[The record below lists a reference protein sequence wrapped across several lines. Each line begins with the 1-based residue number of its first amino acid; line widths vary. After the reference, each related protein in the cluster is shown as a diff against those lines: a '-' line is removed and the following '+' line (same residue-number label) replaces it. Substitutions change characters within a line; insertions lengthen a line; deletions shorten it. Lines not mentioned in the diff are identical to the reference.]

1 MNFLFLILL
10 STNLPQL
17 KCNQGFTLHKNK
29 KKLVLHK
36 GKTKIAQVAK
46 PFHLKKPVSCNYF
59 RNKKL
64 LYVKSK
70 RFDWFFVSKNK
81 KLKLIKAFANVST
94 LEQNNIEYFDAKAL
108 EIYRKFESLQTCQKQ
123 TPRFFR
129 SRFSSSKGKF
139 IKIKGNTLRFPESA
153 KSVKASFKNDIS
165 FPASSLLPFKAKAA
179 SSWRGESDMGDFAVP
194 EPVKINDKNGD
205 TAWIGG
211 ESAGKGTY
219 FILKRKN
226 TGYPAVALRFLPGH
240 YSGKKSLAYFS
251 RIKSFYLVDSAGKS
265 FRVKLE
271 RDPASIKGGHR
282 LPWQVKLPGGLQG
295 PCITLILESFYYGKD
310 KQGNKTPPA
319 ISEFHLLSG
328 LDFKKDPFAFL
339 LQDYNKKEVDEEQLR
354 SVLKIVSPQTLKKY
368 YLKKTLDPEVK
379 KLILTSAAQRKAV
392 EFMPEFI
399 EALSWAEGSLKKY
412 IVESLKVKSARKP
425 LLAKVLNKK
434 ADKSTRIMALQLYL
448 QSGGS
453 NFKAIEKYVSK
464 GNWSDYT
471 LRRMVAK
478 YFNRDSR
485 SKVLER
491 VCKYKKTATSPG
503 LLWIGTRWTR
513 KDKKLRKKLS
523 KCLQY
528 VPGQDFVQRMR
539 YLYATE
545 VAGDGRF
552 LNIVHSIY
560 HSDSREGVQIRALKT
575 ALALRDRN
583 IAKEAFNSKNPVLK
597 AAAIRLWPA
606 PKLPEA
612 MRSEVENR
620 WVQVREVVWEHF
632 IDNCSPGLAG
642 AAVKIL
648 DDRKNIF
655 WSKVLRGIADC
666 KIEKMKPRLSKLL
679 RQGKKDEYGAQIA
692 MVLAQL
698 GGSSSDYKY
707 LRSIISAKLE
717 KFEAGIKAGNN
728 QQKIDLSGYLRALE
742 QFKKKRDNDY
752 FIQLAKKDLPREV
765 FTTLIEILKKRCPK
779 SLKGKLNTL
788 STGKNYTSEKV
799 KQFGYHCYGR

>member
-17 KCNQGFTLHKNK
+17 KCNQNFTLLKSNK
-29 KKLVLHK
+29 LLILHK
-36 GKTKIAQVAK
+36 GKTTVADVAR
-46 PFHLKKPVSCNYF
+46 PYHLKSPVSCNYF

-64 LYVKSK
+64 LYVKSEK
-70 RFDWFFVSKNK
+70 FDWFFVNKNK
-81 KLKLIKAFANVST
+81 KLKLIKAFAKVAT
-94 LEQNNIEYFDAKAL
+94 LEQNNLEYFDAKNL
-108 EIYRKFESLQTCQKQ
+108 ELYRKFESLRTCQKQ
-123 TPRFFR
+123 NPRLFR
-129 SRFSSSKGKF
+129 SRFSQGKF
-139 IKIKGNTLRFPESA
+139 IKIKGNTLKLPASA
-153 KSVKASFKNDIS
+153 KTVSASFKNDIS

-194 EPVKINDKNGD
+194 EPVKMNDKNGD

-219 FILKRKN
+219 FILKRKT
-226 TGYPAVALRFLPGH
+226 TGYQAVALRFLPGH
-240 YSGKKSLAYFS
+240 YSGKKSLNYFS
-251 RIKSFYLVDSAGKS
+251 RLKSFYLVDSNGKA

-271 RDPASIKGGHR
+271 RDPASLKGGHR
-282 LPWQVKLPGGLQG
+282 LPWQVKLPGGLKG
-295 PCITLILESFYYGKD
+295 SCIMLILESFYDGKD

-319 ISEFHLLSG
+319 ISEFHLLSD
-328 LDFKKDPFAFL
+328 LDFKKDPFAFF
-339 LQDYNKKEVDEEQLR
+339 LQGYHKKEVDEEQMR
-354 SVLKIVSPQTLKKY
+354 SVLTIVSPEILKKY
-368 YLKKTLDPEVK
+368 YLQKTLDPELK
-379 KLILTSAAQRKAV
+379 KLILEISAQRKV
-392 EFMPEFI
+392 TEFIPEFI
-399 EALSWAEGSLKKY
+399 EALSWAEGNLKKY
-412 IVESLKVKSARKP
+412 LVESLKVKSAQKP
-425 LLAKVLNKK
+425 LLSKVLDKK
-434 ADKSTRIMALQLYL
+434 ANKSTRIKALQLYL
-448 QSGGS
+448 QSGGN
-453 NFKAIEKYVSK
+453 NFEAIQKYVSK

-478 YFNRDSR
+478 YFNRASR
-485 SKVLER
+485 SRVLEGL
-491 VCKYKKTATSPG
+491 CKHKKTATSPG

-513 KDKKLRKKLS
+513 KDKKLKKQLS

-539 YLYATE
+539 YLYAAE

-583 IAKEAFNSKNPVLK
+583 IAKEAFSSKNPVLK
-597 AAAIRLWPA
+597 AAAIRSWPA
-606 PKLPEA
+606 PRLPEA

-620 WVQVREVVWEHF
+620 WVQVRQVVWEHF
-632 IDNCSPGLAG
+632 IDNCSPPLAG

-648 DDRKNIF
+648 DNRKNIF
-655 WSKVLRGIADC
+655 WSKVLGGIATC
-666 KIEKMKPRLSKLL
+666 KLEKMKPRLSKLF

-698 GGSSSDYKY
+698 GGASSDHKY
-707 LRSIISAKLE
+707 LRSLIAAKLE
-717 KFEAGIKAGNN
+717 KFAKVGKGGHN
-728 QQKIDLSGYLRALE
+728 QQKIDLSGYLTALE
-742 QFKKKRDNDY
+742 QFKREQDNDY

-788 STGKNYTSEKV
+788 SADKDYTSEKV
-799 KQFGYHCYGR
+799 KQLGYHCYGR